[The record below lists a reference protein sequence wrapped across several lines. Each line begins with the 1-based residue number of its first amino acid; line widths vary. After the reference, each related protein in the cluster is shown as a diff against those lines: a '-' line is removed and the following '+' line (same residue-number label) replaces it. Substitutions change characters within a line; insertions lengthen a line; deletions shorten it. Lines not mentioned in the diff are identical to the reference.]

1 MKKSNTAKK
10 VFLTTAAASIVTPA
24 VSAYATEITI
34 QPGDTLSNLAKK
46 YNTTVSDLKKLNSLT
61 SDMIYAGDILKV
73 PSQETNDAGQK
84 KLVNDTGATY
94 KVEAG
99 DSLWKIAKN
108 AQVSIDALKTTNQL
122 DSDLIYVGQLLTI
135 PSSNQ
140 VVTSPVSKTTIVTN
154 TQVKQGTYVIQPGDT
169 LSKISKKTGISISN
183 LKAYNQLNSDLI
195 HAGKTLNLT
204 DSMEVSKEVVPAT
217 ETPSVKTSVQN
228 NQKINGTSSS
238 YTVQSGDSLWKI
250 ARNSGVSVEQL
261 KQLNGLT
268 SDAIYVG
275 MTLSLQREASESNVQ
290 TTTPKATPVVT
301 EAPKQ
306 QETSQTITGDTYVVQ
321 SGDSLWKIAQKTGLT
336 VNQLKQYNQLNSDR
350 LNVGAKLSLKN
361 TGQVVQN
368 QTPSPA
374 PQPVQVTN
382 QSTYTVQAGDT
393 LSGIG
398 QKFNMSV
405 DTLKALNPEVSN
417 GIVYIGQT
425 IKVAGTPKQV
435 AAPQGTGN
443 IISTAK
449 QFMGVP
455 YVFGGTTPGGFD
467 CSGFT
472 QYVFKQNGKS
482 IPRTAAAQYNAGQSV
497 SQPQVG
503 DMVFFEGTYKSGVSH
518 NGIYLGNG
526 QFIHADSTKGVTI
539 SSLSNSYWKA
549 HYAGAKRF

>member
-61 SDMIYAGDILKV
+61 SDMIYAGEILKV
-73 PSQETNDAGQK
+73 PGQETNDAGQK
-84 KLVNDTGATY
+84 KVVNDTRASY

-108 AQVSIDALKTTNQL
+108 AQISVDALKATNQL

-140 VVTSPVSKTTIVTN
+140 VVSSPVSKTTIVSN
-154 TQVKQGTYVIQPGDT
+154 TLVKQGTYVIQPGDT
-169 LSKISKKTGISISN
+169 LSKISRETGTSISN
-183 LKAYNQLNSDLI
+183 LKAYNQLSSDLI

-204 DSMEVSKEVVPAT
+204 GSTEAPKEVAQAT
-217 ETPSVKTSVQN
+217 ETPSVKINVQN
-228 NQKINGTSSS
+228 NQKINGTS
-238 YTVQSGDSLWKI
+238 YTVQPGDSLWKI
-250 ARNSGVSVEQL
+250 ARNSGVSVGQL

-275 MTLSLQREASESNVQ
+275 MTLSLQGKASESNVQ
-290 TTTPKATPVVT
+290 TTTPKTTPVAT

-306 QETSQTITGDTYVVQ
+306 QKTSQTITGDTYVVQ
-321 SGDSLWKIAQKTGLT
+321 PGDSLWKIAQKTGLT

-350 LNVGAKLSLKN
+350 LNVGTKLSLQK

-368 QTPSPA
+368 QTSSSPA

-382 QSTYTVQAGDT
+382 QSTYKVQAGDT